1 MMCQFDT
8 CNVLHGALYNVK
20 EVSIHEDE
28 REEEDEGVSGEGPMR
43 PKPE

>member
-1 MMCQFDT
+1 M
-8 CNVLHGALYNVK
+8 K

-28 REEEDEGVSGEGPMR
+28 REEEDEGVSGERPKR